1 MRKREI
7 RSKRGAADM
16 FSPFGDNVR
25 GPLLTWSAEQ
35 NRLALAAFRGEV
47 SYTEATAQT
56 GRSKKQLKGQAAH
69 LVRLEQPG
77 IEERRAAAALPF

>member
-25 GPLLTWSAEQ
+25 GPLYHWNDEH
-35 NRLALAAFRGEV
+35 NRLALEAFRTND
-47 SYTEATAQT
+47 YAAARAATGLT
-56 GRSKKQLKGQAAH
+56 KKQIKNRGAWLSRNASPKLNARK
-69 LVRLEQPG
+69 L
-77 IEERRAAAALPF
+77 AAALPF